1 MRIDGKRCKSI
12 LELLEI
18 PYREMM
24 LSTGDIGFSSA
35 KTIDLELW
43 IPSEQRYRETSSI
56 SICRDFQGRRAKLDI
71 VMKMVTQNMHTQW
84 MVQA

>member
-1 MRIDGKRCKSI
+1 MKEWESMVNDAKSI

-35 KTIDLELW
+35 KPLIWNYEFHQNKDIEKQAQFLYAE
-43 IPSEQRYRETSSI
+43 I
-56 SICRDFQGRRAKLDI
+56 SKVVG
-71 VMKMVTQNMHTQW
+71 QN
-84 MVQA
+84 

>member
-1 MRIDGKRCKSI
+1 MVNDAKSI

-35 KTIDLELW
+35 KTIDLEL
-43 IPSEQRYRETSSI
+43 
-56 SICRDFQGRRAKLDI
+56 
-71 VMKMVTQNMHTQW
+71 
-84 MVQA
+84 